1 MLEQKQI
8 FISVG
13 EINCHPR
20 LVTFGCYLNIGGWDS
35 KQVYC
40 LNLYFGNVKTP
51 NKGGRLYILAFGL
64 RVPRGELRA
73 R

>member
-20 LVTFGCYLNIGGWDS
+20 LVTFECYLNIGGWDS
-35 KQVYC
+35 KQVSC
-40 LNLYFGNVKTP
+40 LNLYFGNVKAP
-51 NKGGRLYILAFGL
+51 NKDGHLYILGFGL
-64 RVPRGELRA
+64 RVPRGELTA